1 MALSR
6 KLWLCQGLTDPR
18 ERLEVALRECFYDLG
33 NLPKEM
39 VRQEW
44 DGPSPD
50 QHVMNGLH
58 EIGGDMPGESAV
70 RIRSRIRTMKGHI
83 AIGVPIMRQSCTKSR
98 RVACYCAG
106 Y

>member
-50 QHVMNGLH
+50 LH
-58 EIGGDMPGESAV
+58 ERKKWFGKNGMARRLICMNEWPPGIWRCHAR
-70 RIRSRIRTMKGHI
+70 RI
-83 AIGVPIMRQSCTKSR
+83 C
-98 RVACYCAG
+98 
-106 Y
+106 

>member
-6 KLWLCQGLTDPR
+6 KPWLCQGLTDPR
-18 ERLEVALRECFYDLG
+18 ERLEFALREYFYDLG

-50 QHVMNGLH
+50 LH
-58 EIGGDMPGESAV
+58 E
-70 RIRSRIRTMKGHI
+70 
-83 AIGVPIMRQSCTKSR
+83 
-98 RVACYCAG
+98 
-106 Y
+106 